1 MNHLDSMAA
10 NSNQLTIQ
18 FLEQLLKLYGDT
30 MNSLSKQNNMRF
42 MDDTEHALQALISHQ
57 ADGGKI
63 MVHTTSKDSLSIIEE
78 LAKKYHIPVTTL
90 SCKEN
95 NEEKKV
101 IAYRDKDKP
110 VMNRILREYQM
121 LLSPGIG
128 EMDSFSFNQ
137 CYEKDNVTEL
147 HNINYELLQAFKMEA
162 GLRDFKYTVKEEY
175 EGGKSQYKICYP
187 SEMEETASVILQNSL
202 YDIHGKEEV
211 LKKYESQ
218 KTEII
223 KNIRSNKEIII
234 ADSTNPNHFFFLK
247 NDSNMT
253 PYELTEYHLKLS
265 NDKINCHVPKD
276 CKQCGEKKI
285 ISEVSLLN
293 NPLILS
299 PKDFPLMEFITNY
312 HDTEKYIQALDECKK
327 EYAINPNILDGL
339 CPWREEYI
347 LTYRYALNMEQELLN
362 RTKDMTAELQDGFL
376 AFPQSEKE
384 QILEIYDEI
393 IYHNLSKE
401 ERIALKLELEGRI
414 SNNLKQID
422 FHNIKEPFYITNAN
436 QSGIKSTALLFEE
449 DKVTIYWQ
457 GKEQGVFL
465 KDSPDYEKA
474 FELIQVLSDPVCLTK
489 AEGDRT
495 NGNIT
500 MHDSSPLYKSLL
512 EKNPAKE
519 RILKKKPD
527 IENKLQSI
535 RKEVTTPHDRKMRK
549 EMQREEEERELYEQ
563 RMRRWKSKDDMER

>member
-18 FLEQLLKLYGDT
+18 FLEQLLRLYGET
-30 MNSLSKQNNMRF
+30 MNSLSKQNNVRF
-42 MDDTEHALQALISHQ
+42 MDDTEHALQALINHQ
-57 ADGGKI
+57 VDGGKI
-63 MVHTTSKDSLSIIEE
+63 MVHTTGEDSLSVIEE

-110 VMNRILREYQM
+110 IMNRILREYQM

-162 GLRDFKYTVKEEY
+162 GLRDFKYTVNEKY
-175 EGGKSQYKICYP
+175 EGGKSQYEIRYP
-187 SEMEETASVILQNSL
+187 SEMEQTASVILQNSL
-202 YDIHGKEEV
+202 YDIHGKEET
-211 LKKYESQ
+211 LKKYEKQ
-218 KTEII
+218 KAEII
-223 KNIRSNKEIII
+223 KNIRSNKEFII
-234 ADSTNPNHFFFLK
+234 ADSTNPNHFFYIK
-247 NDSNMT
+247 NDECNLIPS
-253 PYELTEYHLKLS
+253 ELTEYHLKLS
-265 NDKINCHVPKD
+265 KNQTHCNMQKEY
-276 CKQCGEKKI
+276 CGERKI
-285 ISEVSLLN
+285 ISKAALLN
-293 NPLILS
+293 NPLIID
-299 PKDFPLMEFITNY
+299 PKDFPLMKFANKNFNAEQ
-312 HDTEKYIQALDECKK
+312 YIQALNECKK
-327 EYAINPNILDGL
+327 QYAANPNILDGL

-347 LTYRYALNMEQELLN
+347 LTYRYPLNMEQELLN
-362 RTKDMTAELQDGFL
+362 RTKNMTAELQDGFL

-384 QILEIYDEI
+384 QIQQIYNEI
-393 IYHNLSKE
+393 IYNNLSKE
-401 ERIALKLELEGRI
+401 ECIALKLELEGRI

-436 QSGIKSTALLFEE
+436 QAGIKSTALLFEE

-457 GKEQGVFL
+457 GKEQGIFL
-465 KDSPDYEKA
+465 KDSPDYKKA

-489 AEGDRT
+489 AEGDKT
-495 NGNIT
+495 SGNIT

-512 EKNPAKE
+512 ETNPAKE
-519 RILKKKPD
+519 KVLKKKPD
-527 IENKLQSI
+527 IENELQSI
-535 RKEVTTPHDRKMRK
+535 RKEVTTPHDRKMHK
-549 EMQREEEERELYEQ
+549 EMQRDEEEKELYEQ
-563 RMRRWKSKDDMER
+563 HMIRQKSRDDMER